1 MLYEVALYE
10 PNPYERCHEATRR
23 FTVGSLRAAELAAES
38 ILKPHKRYET
48 DYSARTTRYPW
59 VDITALTKVRGTR
72 LTHHKQATTIE
83 PELHY
88 VPSVGDLGWTP

>member
-10 PNPYERCHEATRR
+10 PNPYERCHEVTRR

-38 ILKPHKRYET
+38 LLKPHTRYET
-48 DYSARTTRYPW
+48 TYSARVNRYPW
-59 VDITALTKVRGTR
+59 VWIAVKGSERPLKTVD
-72 LTHHKQATTIE
+72 

-88 VPSVGDLGWTP
+88 VPSVGELGYW

>member
-10 PNPYERCHEATRR
+10 PNPYERCHEVTRR

-38 ILKPHKRYET
+38 LLKPHTRYET
-48 DYSARTTRYPW
+48 DYSARVNRHPYVTSQPKGSEW
-59 VDITALTKVRGTR
+59 
-72 LTHHKQATTIE
+72 QARVTYE

-88 VPSVGDLGWTP
+88 VPSVGELGYW